1 MPARIFSSTARQSNF
16 ADGREQIKEGIHVDI
31 VCFKTGFCN
40 PETVVKQ
47 GRRQFSLSRPE
58 INIAVALD
66 LGHKISMLAKV
77 CSAALNG
84 IEAFPVEVEV
94 NAGWGDTLIVI
105 VGLPDAAVKESRDR
119 VTTALTNSGYKF
131 PMGRTTINLAPADV
145 KKEGPSF
152 DLPIALGML
161 AASEQIETDQLD
173 NFIAV
178 GELAL
183 TGAVRSCKGVLPVAL
198 RAKADGKIGVLVP
211 AENAAEAAVVAGL
224 QVIPVQNLREAAQ
237 FLEGEI
243 KIAPVKVDI
252 ARIFEHEDEDE
263 LDFAEVKGQENVK
276 RALEIAA
283 AGGHNALLI
292 GPPGTGKSMLAKRL
306 PTILPPLTLDEALE
320 TTKIH
325 SIVGLLAPG
334 QALVTRRPFRA
345 PHHTAS
351 DAGLLGGNINP
362 TPGEISIAHHGVLF
376 LDELPEFKRSV
387 LETLRQPLEEGR
399 VTISRAAGTMT
410 FPSQFMLLAAM
421 NPTPDGKMPGESKS
435 SPREIQ
441 NYLGRISGPLLDRID
456 LHIEVPQVKF
466 REISGDRTGE
476 TSAQIRERVVAARKR
491 QHERFKD
498 KPKITCNARMGPKE
512 LKTFCALDDATKELL
527 QNAMADLNLSARAYD
542 RILKVARTIADLAGA
557 EKISSDHVSEAI
569 QYRSL
574 DRQLWA

>member
-1 MPARIFSSTARQSNF
+1 VLAR
-16 ADGREQIKEGIHVDI
+16 
-31 VCFKTGFCN
+31 
-40 PETVVKQ
+40 
-47 GRRQFSLSRPE
+47 
-58 INIAVALD
+58 
-66 LGHKISMLAKV
+66 V
-77 CSAALNG
+77 CSAAVNG
-84 IEAFPVEVEV
+84 IEAYPVEVEV
-94 NAGWGDTLIVI
+94 NAGWGDTNIVI

-119 VTTALTNSGYKF
+119 VTTALVNSGYKF

-173 NFIAV
+173 HFVAV

-183 TGAVRSCKGVLPVAL
+183 TGGVRPSKGILPIAL
-198 RAKADGKIGVLVP
+198 KAKADGKIGILVP
-211 AENAAEAAVVAGL
+211 ADNAAEAAVVLGL
-224 QVIPVQNLREAAQ
+224 QVIPIQNLREAAQ

-243 KIAPVKVDI
+243 KIVPAKVDI
-252 ARIFEHEDEDE
+252 AKIFEHEFEDE
-263 LDFAEVKGQENVK
+263 HDFSEVKGQENVK

-283 AGGHNALLI
+283 AGGHNILLI

-306 PTILPPLTLDEALE
+306 ATILPPLTLDEALE

-325 SIVGLLAPG
+325 SIVGLLKSG
-334 QALVTRRPFRA
+334 QALVTQRPFRT

-351 DAGLLGGNINP
+351 DVGLLGGSINP
-362 TPGEISIAHHGVLF
+362 TPGEISIAHNGVLF

-387 LETLRQPLEEGR
+387 LETMRQPLEEGR

-410 FPSQFMLLAAM
+410 FPSQFMLVAAM

-441 NYLGRISGPLLDRID
+441 SYLGRISGPLLDRID
-456 LHIEVPQVKF
+456 LHVEVPQVKF
-466 REISGDRTGE
+466 REISGERTGE
-476 TSAQIRERVVAARKR
+476 TSAQIRERVIAARQRQQKR
-491 QHERFKD
+491 FAH
-498 KPKITCNARMGPKE
+498 KPKITCNARIGPKE
-512 LKTFCALDDATKELL
+512 LKEFCALGDATKELL
-527 QNAMADLNLSARAYD
+527 KMAMSELNFSARAYD
-542 RILKVARTIADLAGA
+542 RILKVARTIADLAGT
-557 EKISSDHVSEAI
+557 ENILSEHISEAI